1 MPYFFFKGGSS
12 GTGTYTQTYGK
23 NPANRNLAT
32 NLRKKTPD
40 EMVLE
45 KFPELKEDFETPVSK
60 VEYQELIRET
70 QKTATPE
77 VAQILEKEYKSLK
90 NASNSGIKK

>member
-12 GTGTYTQTYGK
+12 GTGTYTQQYGE
-23 NPANRNLAT
+23 NHAQRNLAT
-32 NLRKKTPD
+32 NLPRKTPS

-60 VEYQELIRET
+60 NEYKKLIRET
-70 QKTATPE
+70 QETAKPE
-77 VAQILEKEYKSLK
+77 VAQILEKEFRSL
-90 NASNSGIKK
+90 NTASDSGIKK